1 MNKLLEEK
9 IAGLPE
15 SPGVYIMR
23 DARGGII
30 YIGKAVVLKN
40 RVRQYFFN
48 TQKQPK
54 VQAMVDNIADF
65 DYIITLSERDAL
77 ALEANLIKKHK
88 PHYNILLK
96 DDKAF
101 PYIRINVKEDFPAI
115 EITRRV
121 RRDGAR
127 YFGPYFNGIS
137 VRDVADIVRSAYRL
151 RSCTG
156 RLKSKGREC
165 LNYHINLCL
174 APCTGRVTKEE
185 YARAVA
191 AAVNFLSGHD
201 DAPAQ
206 VIERKMNEAA
216 AAEDFERAIFYR
228 DRLNMLKRM
237 KERTLADLNGVPD
250 IDAFAYHTNGL
261 DSAVSVTLVRG
272 GKLMGV
278 KNYMFT
284 DAAMSEGEAL
294 GAFLLQYYGSLGN
307 EVPGEICLPVP
318 TETEAIEEYLGTMS
332 GIRTKIV
339 VPARGTR
346 RKLLDTARKNAADYL
361 EKNVDKARRVY
372 DSTEGANELLKK
384 ILRLD
389 YLVRME
395 CYDISNISGTD
406 KVASQV
412 VFKHG
417 APSKDDY
424 RRFKIK
430 TVEGSDDFASMA
442 EVIRRRCERYLS
454 GDDKFNEKPDLIV
467 IDGGKG
473 QLSAAYAS
481 MRACGLDIPMIGLAK
496 REEEIYTVFD
506 PQPLVLPR
514 DNSALKLLQ
523 RIRDEAHR
531 FAITYHRNLRSKRYG
546 SELEKIPGIGPK
558 KRALLL
564 KKYSVRQIRTMTAD
578 ELKAA
583 GLDARSAQAV
593 AEYFKA
599 GQNAEEND

>member
-15 SPGVYIMR
+15 NPGVYIMR
-23 DARGGII
+23 DSRGGII

-77 ALEANLIKKHK
+77 ALEANLIKKYK

-101 PYIRINVKEDFPAI
+101 PYIRINTKEDFPAI

-127 YFGPYFNGIS
+127 YFGPYFNGIL
-137 VRDVADIVRSAYRL
+137 VKDVIDIVRSAYRL
-151 RSCTG
+151 RSCMG
-156 RLKSKGREC
+156 NLSRKGREC

-174 APCTGRVTKEE
+174 APCSGKVTKEE
-185 YARAVA
+185 YAAAVA
-191 AAVNFLSGHD
+191 GAIAFLSGYD
-201 DAPAQ
+201 DAPAK

-228 DRLNMLKRM
+228 DRLEMLRKM
-237 KERTLADLNGVPD
+237 KERTLADLGGAFD
-250 IDAFAYHTNGL
+250 IDAFAYVTNGI

-284 DAAMSEGEAL
+284 DAALSEVDAL
-294 GAFLLQYYGSLGN
+294 NAFLLQYYGSLGN
-307 EVPGEICLPVP
+307 EVPGEICLPV
-318 TETEAIEEYLGTMS
+318 ETDTDAIADYLGTMS
-332 GIRTKIV
+332 GIRTKITF
-339 VPARGTR
+339 PSRSARK
-346 RKLLDTARKNAADYL
+346 KLLETARRNAADYL
-361 EKNVDKARRVY
+361 EKNVDKARRAY
-372 DSTEGANELLKK
+372 DSTEGANELLKR

-389 YLVRME
+389 FLVRME

-412 VFKHG
+412 VFRHG
-417 APSKDDY
+417 AASKADY
-424 RRFKIK
+424 RRFRIK

-506 PQPLVLPR
+506 PEPIVLPR

-546 SELEKIPGIGPK
+546 SELENIPGIGPK
-558 KRALLL
+558 KRAMLL
-564 KKYSVRQIRTMTAD
+564 KKFSVKQLKEMTEG
-578 ELKAA
+578 ELVSA
-583 GLDARSAQAV
+583 GLDKKTAANVRS
-593 AEYFKA
+593 YFNRNKKTI
-599 GQNAEEND
+599 D

>member
-151 RSCTG
+151 RSCAG

-228 DRLNMLKRM
+228 DRLSMLKRM

-294 GAFLLQYYGSLGN
+294 GAFLLQYYGSLGISRYYVRHTN
-307 EVPGEICLPVP
+307 ENRRACARNKTKTARYGAQECGRL
-318 TETEAIEEYLGTMS
+318 S
-332 GIRTKIV
+332 GKECGQGAARLRQHGGRERTAQKDSAARLSRPHGV
-339 VPARGTR
+339 LRYFQHQRHRQGGVAGRVQARG
-346 RKLLDTARKNAADYL
+346 A
-361 EKNVDKARRVY
+361 EQ
-372 DSTEGANELLKK
+372 G
-384 ILRLD
+384 RL
-389 YLVRME
+389 
-395 CYDISNISGTD
+395 
-406 KVASQV
+406 
-412 VFKHG
+412 
-417 APSKDDY
+417 P
-424 RRFKIK
+424 
-430 TVEGSDDFASMA
+430 
-442 EVIRRRCERYLS
+442 
-454 GDDKFNEKPDLIV
+454 
-467 IDGGKG
+467 
-473 QLSAAYAS
+473 
-481 MRACGLDIPMIGLAK
+481 
-496 REEEIYTVFD
+496 
-506 PQPLVLPR
+506 
-514 DNSALKLLQ
+514 
-523 RIRDEAHR
+523 
-531 FAITYHRNLRSKRYG
+531 
-546 SELEKIPGIGPK
+546 
-558 KRALLL
+558 
-564 KKYSVRQIRTMTAD
+564 
-578 ELKAA
+578 
-583 GLDARSAQAV
+583 AV
-593 AEYFKA
+593 
-599 GQNAEEND
+599 